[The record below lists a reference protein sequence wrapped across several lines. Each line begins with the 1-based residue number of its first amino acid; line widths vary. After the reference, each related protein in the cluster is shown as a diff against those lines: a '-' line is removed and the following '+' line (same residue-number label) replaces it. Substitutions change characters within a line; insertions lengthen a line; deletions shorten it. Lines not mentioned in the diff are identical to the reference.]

1 MSAILFRAA
10 VVTSAL
16 MISSASAVVV
26 WFSLFDEPW
35 LTYPVL
41 PFPVLMPTVHAGQS
55 IPLSVQRCNSGKAT
69 RTYIS
74 SHSLVSIDQSQPE
87 VILPPINASVKP
99 GCSPVESHANLIP
112 RDTQP
117 GFYRI
122 EGITEIN
129 GAVRNFSLPWS
140 SEQFEVAP

>member
-1 MSAILFRAA
+1 MTSILFRSAA
-10 VVTSAL
+10 AASTL
-16 MISSASAVVV
+16 MIASASAVVV
-26 WFSLFDEPW
+26 WLSLFDEPW

-41 PFPVLMPTVHAGQS
+41 PFPVLIPTVHADES

-74 SHSLVSIDQSQPE
+74 SHSLVSIDRSRPE
-87 VILPPINASVKP
+87 IVLPPIFASVKP

-112 RDTQP
+112 RDTRP

-122 EGITEIN
+122 EGLTEIN
-129 GAVRNFSLPWS
+129 GAVRNFSLAWM
-140 SEQFEVAP
+140 SEPFEVVP

>member
-1 MSAILFRAA
+1 MSASVFRVFVAGAA
-10 VVTSAL
+10 LTTSVG
-16 MISSASAVVV
+16 SAFVV
-26 WFSLFDEPW
+26 WLSVFDEPW

-41 PFPVLMPTVHAGQS
+41 PFPVVMPTVHAGES

-74 SHSLVSIDQSQPE
+74 SHSLVPIDRSQPE
-87 VILPPINASVKP
+87 VVLTPINASIKP

-112 RDTQP
+112 RNTRP

-122 EGITEIN
+122 EGLTEIN
-129 GAVRNFSLPWS
+129 GAVRNFSLPWM
-140 SEQFEVAP
+140 SEPFEVAP